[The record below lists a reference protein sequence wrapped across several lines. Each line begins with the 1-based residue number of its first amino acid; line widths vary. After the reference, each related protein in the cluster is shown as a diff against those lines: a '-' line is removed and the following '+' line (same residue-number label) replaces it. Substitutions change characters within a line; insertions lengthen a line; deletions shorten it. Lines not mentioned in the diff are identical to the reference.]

1 MTRFVT
7 GDDRTGGVWMGA
19 YRSPLLSMC
28 LPLAT
33 MKRPKR
39 SLATAPSSAVDAQTG
54 NEGLGPKRAVP
65 LVLQAI
71 RPPSLAAYGA
81 DISANANTTNHPMMT
96 RAVTAP
102 AITFS
107 FSFVV

>member
-1 MTRFVT
+1 
-7 GDDRTGGVWMGA
+7 MGSGSA
-19 YRSPLLSMC
+19 AIGTPVVCQVHELDQQVGPNVAR
-28 LPLAT
+28 
-33 MKRPKR
+33 RPT
-39 SLATAPSSAVDAQTG
+39 SVLIH

-65 LVLQAI
+65 AVLQTI

-81 DISANANTTNHPMMT
+81 DISANANTTNHPTMT

>member
-1 MTRFVT
+1 
-7 GDDRTGGVWMGA
+7 MGA
-19 YRSPLLSMC
+19 YRSPPLSMC

-33 MKRPKR
+33 MKRPKGR
-39 SLATAPSSAVDAQTG
+39 WRRRNRARVNPQTG
-54 NEGLGPKRAVP
+54 SEGLGPKRAVP
-65 LVLQAI
+65 AVLPTK

-81 DISANANTTNHPMMT
+81 DISANANTTNLPTMT

>member
-1 MTRFVT
+1 MPFFEAVRCHPQDCA
-7 GDDRTGGVWMGA
+7 GDLHST
-19 YRSPLLSMC
+19 LLT
-28 LPLAT
+28 LAT
-33 MKRPKR
+33 VSYDEAAKKVADDGVIERGR
-39 SLATAPSSAVDAQTG
+39 STNWQRR
-54 NEGLGPKRAVP
+54 LGPKRAVP
-65 LVLQAI
+65 AILQTI

-81 DISANANTTNHPMMT
+81 DISANANTTNHPTMT